1 MRGNAASPALWFSSG
16 ECFLKCSW
24 PLSAHLSTWGKCR
37 LREEPLVCLVG
48 SALRLWVNLHVGQE
62 LPLQLQGCPPS
73 STLLRLKEWENLPSS
88 GAQLAGPLPLKKL
101 RPPCQPLSIV
111 IVIFWSPSATFPLN
125 WFRLQ
130 LGREVLFIRLHQR
143 LQYELSQTECKHV

>member
-1 MRGNAASPALWFSSG
+1 MQLASLCSSEHLG
-16 ECFLKCSW
+16 QMETPGGTPCVLGWLCS
-24 PLSAHLSTWGKCR
+24 S
-37 LREEPLVCLVG
+37 LVG
-48 SALRLWVNLHVGQE
+48 ESPRGAGVAPAAPGR
-62 LPLQLQGCPPS
+62 PPS

-88 GAQLAGPLPLKKL
+88 GAQLAGPLPIKKL

-143 LQYELSQTECKHV
+143 LQYQLSQTECKHV